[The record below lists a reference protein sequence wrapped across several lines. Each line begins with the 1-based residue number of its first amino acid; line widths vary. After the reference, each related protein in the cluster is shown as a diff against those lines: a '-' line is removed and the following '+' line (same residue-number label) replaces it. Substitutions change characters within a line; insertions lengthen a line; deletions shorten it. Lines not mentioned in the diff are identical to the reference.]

1 MSRTFTCDVPIQAGF
16 EQQCKAI
23 FNSAGCLLIIDG
35 MPVGAEIPN
44 DFQVD
49 LEGNLISVGLEG
61 EEHFVI
67 PDDRDAFIA
76 MVFG

>member
-1 MSRTFTCDVPIQAGF
+1 MSSVFECEVPIQAGF
-16 EQQCKAI
+16 EKICKAI

-35 MPVGAEIPN
+35 MPVGAEIPET
-44 DFQVD
+44 FQVD
-49 LEGNLISVGLEG
+49 LEGNLISVSLENG
-61 EEHFVI
+61 EHFVT